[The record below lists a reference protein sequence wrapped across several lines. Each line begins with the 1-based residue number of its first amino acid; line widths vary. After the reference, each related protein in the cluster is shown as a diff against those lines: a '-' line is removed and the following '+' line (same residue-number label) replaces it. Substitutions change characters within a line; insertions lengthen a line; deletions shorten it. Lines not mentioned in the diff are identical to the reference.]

1 MQRVLSLGW
10 EIRSHILWHDQK
22 KKKKDFTLGNGLCLC
37 IQKNKYLEEV
47 IVLNHHS
54 ISNLVFLGSKITADC
69 DRSYKIKRR
78 LLLERKAM
86 TNLDSML
93 KSRDSTLPT
102 KIHTVKAVMVPVVR
116 YGCERGTIM
125 KAECWRIDT
134 FELYC
139 WRKLLGVSWTA
150 RKSYQPI
157 LKEINPE

>member
-22 KKKKDFTLGNGLCLC
+22 KKKKDFNLGNGLCLC

-69 DRSYKIKRR
+69 DRSYEIKRR

-86 TNLDSML
+86 TNLDRVI
-93 KSRDSTLPT
+93 KKQRHCFVDKGPY
-102 KIHTVKAVMVPVVR
+102 VKVMVLPVVMS
-116 YGCERGTIM
+116 GCGESNG
-125 KAECWRIDT
+125 
-134 FELYC
+134 
-139 WRKLLGVSWTA
+139 
-150 RKSYQPI
+150 
-157 LKEINPE
+157 NPLQYSCLENPMVGGA